1 MKVWAGRASNAGH
14 SASQEALYNNQFD
27 VSHSERQRNHTRM
40 SSGDDI
46 SGAFS
51 HDDSETTERFGV
63 SIAAFE
69 SPFCE
74 KNNSPIQMP
83 VNVAIDSVRYILR

>member
-1 MKVWAGRASNAGH
+1 MQGIAHPKK
-14 SASQEALYNNQFD
+14 LYHNNQFD

-51 HDDSETTERFGV
+51 HDDSETTERFEV
-63 SIAAFE
+63 SIAGFE
-69 SPFCE
+69 CPFCE

-83 VNVAIDSVRYILR
+83 VNMAIDSVRYILR